1 MGIKLARRSS
11 SSSAFEEF
19 FCTQAVG
26 AVFDPFAICWKKYVK
41 MLKAPLHL
49 S

>member
-1 MGIKLARRSS
+1 MGIEFPRRSS

-19 FCTQAVG
+19 FCTQAAG
-26 AVFDPFAICWKKYVK
+26 AAFDPFAICWKKYVK
-41 MLKAPLHL
+41 MLKAPLHP

>member
-1 MGIKLARRSS
+1 MGIELAKRSNNS
-11 SSSAFEEF
+11 NALKEL
-19 FCTQAVG
+19 FCTRAVG
-26 AVFDPFAICWKKYVK
+26 ATFDPFVIYWKKYVK